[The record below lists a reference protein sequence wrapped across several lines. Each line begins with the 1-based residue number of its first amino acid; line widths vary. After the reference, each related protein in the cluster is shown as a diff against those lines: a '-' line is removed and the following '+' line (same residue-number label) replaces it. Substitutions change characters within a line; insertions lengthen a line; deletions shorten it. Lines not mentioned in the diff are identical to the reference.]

1 MRRSHAAALQQPLPV
16 VPPKRPGTSPKT
28 VGYEKD
34 EGERAGRF
42 TVFPPPAHPNHPN
55 HPNQTLSQS
64 RFTSDPADTS
74 RQGVAL
80 TQRPSV
86 IEIDQQSV
94 TRSNAPRS
102 SSDRN
107 QASDTC
113 PFRYHMP
120 VRHCSSAALL
130 PLQSPLSSSQPSI
143 AFPYYLRSTLPAR
156 GPPQC
161 TRAMYRPPSAPFGA
175 YPGLPGALSLAAS
188 RSSNPAASKSNQPNT
203 APHRTTFA
211 LSHLLPHG
219 TWVQFALSVF
229 LLEEGRGGGTCHK
242 VLFVLSHRSRP
253 IPEEHEPWVCIRLGG
268 GPVALFTFLPFPNLF
283 GTPFPKL
290 FHHREAITTHAS
302 TNISTTNKPST
313 QHCLRIRRF
322 WLHRF

>member
-1 MRRSHAAALQQPLPV
+1 MGDWRELLLGLGLQEHTRGSLPPCRLRGWGLEVKREPELGSPHSVCAPPHVLPRPRPAVDCELWTAVVPSVCVCTVPASTFFSAHHQPSSGAPSFLPFLLPNIEQVWKSPLRRSHAAALQQPLPV

-42 TVFPPPAHPNHPN
+42 TVFPPPT
-55 HPNQTLSQS
+55 HPNQC

-130 PLQSPLSSSQPSI
+130 PLQSPVSRSQPSI
-143 AFPYYLRSTLPAR
+143 AFPYTAR
-156 GPPQC
+156 PWTTSMYPGNVPPPPPQ
-161 TRAMYRPPSAPFGA
+161 RPLEPILDFLGPC
-175 YPGLPGALSLAAS
+175 LSLLLAPVT
-188 RSSNPAASKSNQPNT
+188 RQPAKATSQTPHRT
-203 APHRTTFA
+203 APHSRFPTCFRMEHWSNL
-211 LSHLLPHG
+211 LS
-219 TWVQFALSVF
+219 
-229 LLEEGRGGGTCHK
+229 
-242 VLFVLSHRSRP
+242 LF
-253 IPEEHEPWVCIRLGG
+253 
-268 GPVALFTFLPFPNLF
+268 
-283 GTPFPKL
+283 
-290 FHHREAITTHAS
+290 
-302 TNISTTNKPST
+302 
-313 QHCLRIRRF
+313 
-322 WLHRF
+322 